1 MRMKERLKKL
11 AAFIL
16 VLCLGVGVTG
26 CGSSDG
32 EGNAQKNKHMEI
44 AKDRLYGTQGLKPE
58 GVAGDMGQFALGPDR
73 IYVYTTDDSA
83 MTEQDRKNGK
93 QDKIVTR
100 LYSFRLDGT
109 DVKEI
114 DLSSLPDDDI
124 QYMACGG
131 DGSLVMLIDQYDNDR
146 RIEDTWLLRIDADGN
161 VIKQGSIQKNLHEN
175 YSLYRMIQDREG
187 RVYICYMENFYLF
200 HADLTFAKEVKPD
213 FTAESI
219 GLTKDGRVICSGADS
234 SEMFICELDFET
246 GEFGE
251 RYMTGSDQVDLTETY
266 LEDDPYDFYFSNENG
281 CYGYDMEQEMST
293 WLFDYEMSDLLWDDF
308 FGMQTLGNGQFIAV
322 DMHDSKQF
330 VLLTRED
337 MSKWENK
344 TVITYGVTDLFM
356 NNNIL
361 EMIAKFNRTNE
372 DYRIELR
379 NYAEEEDPQT
389 AFNLDILA
397 GNVPDIIDLNGL
409 PADQYI
415 SKGLLEDLT
424 PYYEKDSEIHT
435 EDFIDS
441 IMEAMKVDGKLYYA
455 APNFEVHSVI
465 AKKEDVGDV
474 DGITLSGVKDILE
487 KKGEKAKPFQM
498 EEKVYML
505 FCFLGGG
512 YSDFID
518 WENGTCYF
526 DSQEFRDILEIC
538 NRKSS
543 DTEYLWSE
551 GWGLP
556 KLLREDIVL
565 FVDTTISCQNLQVY
579 RGLYESDI
587 TLIGY
592 PCESEDGSYFSFQNR
607 MGIYSKSENKDA
619 AWEFVRTLMTNE
631 YQGNINLRE
640 SADDLLPTRK
650 DAFELYLKT
659 QTATEDFVDEFGN
672 EWYADHGIY
681 GVDGVDINMEAASD
695 EDVKL
700 LRDLIDKTHK
710 TVEENPAI
718 DDIIEDE
725 VKAYFAGFQSLDKTV
740 AHIQD
745 RVSTYVNESR

>member
-1 MRMKERLKKL
+1 MQERLKKL

-32 EGNAQKNKHMEI
+32 EENAQKNKHMEI

-58 GVAGDMGQFALGPDR
+58 GVAGNLGQFALGPDR
-73 IYVYTTDDSA
+73 VYVYTTDDSA
-83 MTEQDRKNGK
+83 MTEQDFENGK

-131 DGSLVMLIDQYDNDR
+131 DDSLVMLICQYDNDR
-146 RIEDTWLLRIDADGN
+146 RIEDTWLIRIDADGN
-161 VIKQGSIQKNLHEN
+161 VIKQESIQKNLHES

-187 RVYICYMENFYLF
+187 RVYICYMEDFYLF

-251 RYMTGSDQVDLTETY
+251 RYMTGSNQVDLTETY

-356 NNNIL
+356 NDNIL

-441 IMEAMKVDGKLYYA
+441 VMEAMKVDGKLYYA
-455 APNFEVHSVI
+455 APNFRVHSVI

-505 FCFLGGG
+505 FSFLGGG

-565 FVDTTISCQNLQVY
+565 FVDTTISCRNLQLY
-579 RGLYESDI
+579 RGLCESDI

-672 EWYADHGIY
+672 EWYADHGMF
-681 GVDGVDINMEAASD
+681 GMDGVDINIEAASD